1 MTLSRLLLSK
11 KGVIRLSAYCKGC
24 NDDGRY
30 AKRWKK
36 MEESRDC
43 PSSANDEMK
52 RDVLVLG
59 NVLYAL
65 IEKKHPRESFRER
78 NLREGFLDNE
88 HYMQQGN
95 RSDEL
100 FDFIVKCSMEDVEK
114 RWSVEELMSVG
125 AEGESDQ

>member
-1 MTLSRLLLSK
+1 MTLSRLLISK

-43 PSSANDEMK
+43 PSAANEEMK
-52 RDVLVLG
+52 NDVLVLG

-65 IEKKHPRESFRER
+65 IEKKHPRESTME
-78 NLREGFLDNE
+78 NHLREGDM
-88 HYMQQGN
+88 YYDGDMQEGN

-100 FDFIVKCSMEDVEK
+100 FDFIVKCSMADVEK
-114 RWSVEELMSVG
+114 RWGVDELMNVST
-125 AEGESDQ
+125 ERESDQ

>member
-65 IEKKHPRESFRER
+65 IEKKHPRESFREKD
-78 NLREGFLDNE
+78 LREGFLDNE

-95 RSDEL
+95 RSDEV
-100 FDFIVKCSMEDVEK
+100 FDFIVKCSMADVEK
-114 RWSVEELMSVG
+114 RWGVDELMNVST
-125 AEGESDQ
+125 ERESDQ

>member
-1 MTLSRLLLSK
+1 MTLSRLLISK

-43 PSSANDEMK
+43 PSAANEEMK
-52 RDVLVLG
+52 NDVLVLG

-65 IEKKHPRESFRER
+65 IEKKHPRESTME
-78 NLREGFLDNE
+78 NHLREGDM
-88 HYMQQGN
+88 YYDGDMQEGN

-100 FDFIVKCSMEDVEK
+100 FDFIMKCSMEDVEK
-114 RWSVEELMSVG
+114 RWGVDELMNVST
-125 AEGESDQ
+125 EGESDK

>member
-1 MTLSRLLLSK
+1 MTLSRLLISK

-43 PSSANDEMK
+43 PSAANEEMK
-52 RDVLVLG
+52 NDVLVLG

-65 IEKKHPRESFRER
+65 IEKKHPRESTME
-78 NLREGFLDNE
+78 NHLREGYM
-88 HYMQQGN
+88 HYGRFMCQGKT
-95 RSDEL
+95 SDEL
-100 FDFIVKCSMEDVEK
+100 FDFMVKCLMEDVEK
-114 RWSVEELMSVG
+114 RWSVEELMNV
-125 AEGESDQ
+125 SDEWNSDH

>member
-11 KGVIRLSAYCKGC
+11 KGVVRLSAYCKEG

-43 PSSANDEMK
+43 PSSANEEMK
-52 RDVLVLG
+52 NDVLVLG

-65 IEKKHPRESFRER
+65 TDKVHPCESIRER
-78 NLREGFLDNE
+78 NLREGVICYGC
-88 HYMQQGN
+88 YMHRGN

-100 FDFIVKCSMEDVEK
+100 FDFIMKCSMEDVEK
-114 RWSVEELMSVG
+114 RWSVDELMNVST
-125 AEGESDQ
+125 EGESDQ

>member
-11 KGVIRLSAYCKGC
+11 KGVVRLSAYCKEG

-43 PSSANDEMK
+43 PSAANEEMK
-52 RDVLVLG
+52 NDVLVLG

-65 IEKKHPRESFRER
+65 TEKVHHRESTREKS
-78 NLREGFLDNE
+78 LREGNM
-88 HYMQQGN
+88 HYDRHMEQGN
-95 RSDEL
+95 SSDEL

-114 RWSVEELMSVG
+114 RWSVEELMNVS
-125 AEGESDQ
+125 AEGESEQ

>member
-24 NDDGRY
+24 NDEGRY

-43 PSSANDEMK
+43 PSSANEEMK
-52 RDVLVLG
+52 NDVLVLG

-65 IEKKHPRESFRER
+65 IEKKHPSESTGEKS
-78 NLREGFLDNE
+78 LREGDMSYE
-88 HYMQQGN
+88 RHMHQGKT
-95 RSDEL
+95 DYVL
-100 FDFIVKCSMEDVEK
+100 FDFIVKCSIEDVEK
-114 RWSVEELMSVG
+114 RWSVEKLIGVSV
-125 AEGESDQ
+125 E

>member
-11 KGVIRLSAYCKGC
+11 KGVIRLSAYCKEG

-36 MEESRDC
+36 MEERRDC

-52 RDVLVLG
+52 NDVLLLG

-65 IEKKHPRESFRER
+65 TDKKHPSESTME
-78 NLREGFLDNE
+78 NHLREGDMYYERHMDKGKTSN
-88 HYMQQGN
+88 
-95 RSDEL
+95 EL
-100 FDFIVKCSMEDVEK
+100 FDFMVKCSMEDAEK

-125 AEGESDQ
+125 VEGESD

>member
-11 KGVIRLSAYCKGC
+11 KGVVRLSAYCKEG
-24 NDDGRY
+24 NDNGRY

-43 PSSANDEMK
+43 PSSANEEMK
-52 RDVLVLG
+52 NNVLVLG

-65 IEKKHPRESFRER
+65 IEKKHPRESTME
-78 NLREGFLDNE
+78 NHLREGDM
-88 HYMQQGN
+88 YYDGDMQEGN

-100 FDFIVKCSMEDVEK
+100 FDFMVKCSMKDVEK
-114 RWSVEELMSVG
+114 QWSVEESMRVS
-125 AEGESDQ
+125 AERESEQ

>member
-11 KGVIRLSAYCKGC
+11 KGVIRLSAYCKEG
-24 NDDGRY
+24 NDEGRY

-43 PSSANDEMK
+43 PSAANEEMK

-65 IEKKHPRESFRER
+65 IDKVHPCESTREKS
-78 NLREGFLDNE
+78 LREGDMYYE
-88 HYMQQGN
+88 RHMDQGKTSN
-95 RSDEL
+95 EL
-100 FDFIVKCSMEDVEK
+100 FDFIVKCSVEDVEK
-114 RWSVEELMSVG
+114 RWSVDELMNV
-125 AEGESDQ
+125 SDEWNSEQ

>member
-43 PSSANDEMK
+43 PSAANEEMK
-52 RDVLVLG
+52 NDVLVLG

-65 IEKKHPRESFRER
+65 TEKVHHRESTREKS
-78 NLREGFLDNE
+78 LREGNM
-88 HYMQQGN
+88 HYDRHMEQGN
-95 RSDEL
+95 SSDEL

-114 RWSVEELMSVG
+114 RWSVEELMNVS
-125 AEGESDQ
+125 AEGESEQ

>member
-65 IEKKHPRESFRER
+65 IEKKHPRESFREKD
-78 NLREGFLDNE
+78 LREGFLDNE

-95 RSDEL
+95 RSDEV

-114 RWSVEELMSVG
+114 RWSVEELMNVSS
-125 AEGESDQ
+125 EGESEQ

>member
-11 KGVIRLSAYCKGC
+11 KGVIRLSAYCKEG
-24 NDDGRY
+24 NDEGRY

-43 PSSANDEMK
+43 PSSANEELK
-52 RDVLVLG
+52 NNVLVLG

-65 IEKKHPRESFRER
+65 IEKKHPRESTME
-78 NLREGFLDNE
+78 NHLREGDM
-88 HYMQQGN
+88 YYDGDMQEGN

-114 RWSVEELMSVG
+114 RWSVEELMNVS
-125 AEGESDQ
+125 AEGESEQ